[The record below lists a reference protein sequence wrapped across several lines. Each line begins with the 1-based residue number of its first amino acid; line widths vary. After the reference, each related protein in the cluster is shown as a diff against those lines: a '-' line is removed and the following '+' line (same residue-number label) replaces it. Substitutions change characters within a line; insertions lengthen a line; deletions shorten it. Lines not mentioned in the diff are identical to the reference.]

1 MLVRRVWPSRPTF
14 ESPFADFEQL
24 RQQMLRLFDA
34 MGGNTF
40 GEERSSVFPPMN
52 ITQDNEN
59 YYVRAEVPGIEAKDL
74 DVSALG
80 RKLTITGKREIPKEK
95 GKVSYHRKERAGG
108 EFSRT
113 VTLPTDIDTSK
124 VNAEYKAG
132 ILEVTLPKSE
142 TAKPRQIL
150 VKPSA

>member
-34 MGGNTF
+34 VGGNAF

-52 ITQDNEN
+52 ITQDNDN
-59 YYVRAEVPGIEAKDL
+59 YYVRAEVPGVVAKDL

-80 RKLTITGKREIPKEK
+80 RRLTITGKREIAKEND
-95 GKVSYHRKERAGG
+95 KVSYHRKERAGG

-113 VTLPTDIDTSK
+113 VTLPTDIDAEK
-124 VNAEYKAG
+124 VSAEYKSG
-132 ILEVTLPKSE
+132 ILNVTLAKSDA
-142 TAKPRQIL
+142 AKPRQIS
-150 VKPSA
+150 VKSS